1 MDKQEKRRKRVGA
14 LTSLTIHALL
24 LLVFFFASGYR
35 APYPPA
41 PEYGVIVNMG
51 FDDQGS
57 GEIQTDQPVATPDVE
72 EQKPE
77 EQTPVVPEPEEQKPI
92 EQKDDDEV
100 LASNEESPRSEE
112 HTSELQSRLH

>member
-1 MDKQEKRRKRVGA
+1 MDKQEKRSKRVGA

-72 EQKPE
+72 EQ
-77 EQTPVVPEPEEQKPI
+77 EP
-92 EQKDDDEV
+92 
-100 LASNEESPRSEE
+100 
-112 HTSELQSRLH
+112 